1 MQYKSPIS
9 SIWLCTAS
17 PRRVRGMVP
26 GYFLRDRL
34 HFALFFVQ
42 GRPPV
47 ISEPSR
53 DRRTTRYRL
62 GTSLAKERLE
72 TDINGYLLAQRA
84 DGWNVSRFNNL
95 MQHVRARRRQA
106 LLGCALPPSA
116 IFHCLKLHW
125 FAMNAFARHRRRL
138 TQRCVSLLMRE
149 EWRHPSAHRRSVI
162 TVERS
167 AAGCETLGTILAS
180 RSIPQIR

>member
-1 MQYKSPIS
+1 MAVHRTSQ
-9 SIWLCTAS
+9 
-17 PRRVRGMVP
+17 RRARRMVP
-26 GYFLRDRL
+26 GSFPMRSS
-34 HFALFFVQ
+34 ALCLAFFVQ

-53 DRRTTRYRL
+53 HRRTTRYRL

-106 LLGCALPPSA
+106 LLGCALPQLIA
-116 IFHCLKLHW
+116 
-125 FAMNAFARHRRRL
+125 
-138 TQRCVSLLMRE
+138 
-149 EWRHPSAHRRSVI
+149 
-162 TVERS
+162 
-167 AAGCETLGTILAS
+167 
-180 RSIPQIR
+180 